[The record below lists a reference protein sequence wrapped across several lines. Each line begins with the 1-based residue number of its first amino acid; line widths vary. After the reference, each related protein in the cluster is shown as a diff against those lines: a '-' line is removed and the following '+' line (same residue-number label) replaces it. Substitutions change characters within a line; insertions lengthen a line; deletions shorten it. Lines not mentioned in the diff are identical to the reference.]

1 MRSDRLSD
9 YLDVWGIENDSVIFL
24 DGGIGTGFELVP
36 MDPSALSDDALNQ
49 TAHDLTSF
57 LNGLP
62 SGIRIQFVRD
72 VVPAKGDEI
81 ARHKWLIH
89 EKADPVA
96 CTLTDTR
103 VRVLQSQ
110 ISDGTLRSHRV
121 FVFLRVPMP
130 KPAGFSL
137 ISSIRGS
144 RADDITRE
152 SVDRHVAE
160 TGRVAD
166 GVEAGLRQLG
176 MKPRKLGAREI
187 MELTYRQWN
196 PDRPS
201 ELPQFD
207 PDNVRD
213 SLVLS
218 DVEIGR
224 SGFTIGDSHF
234 RVLSLKLLP
243 DQSYSAMAS
252 ALGRLPF
259 NSRTFVSIYV
269 PDQTKELE
277 SLQTQRRV
285 AYSMAHGK
293 RSGVSDIDS
302 TAKFNDLERL
312 LDQMIASGERVF
324 HFGINVLLKG
334 RSENEL
340 RQQVAETLSLFREMA
355 GSEAMEESL
364 AAFDLFSQMAIPN
377 ARVTDRVKR
386 IKTSNLADLLPV
398 YGPWHGHE
406 MPRVLLKTRDGTCLS
421 IDPFDPNMTNANQ
434 LISGASG
441 AGKSFL
447 TNVLLLNMLK
457 EMPRVFFVDIGG
469 SYRRLCENLGGQYIN
484 LTAGSGIALNP
495 FDLPP
500 GETVP
505 SPSKIKFLLGL
516 IELMTKEHDQSQ
528 LPRLARAEIENA
540 IIETYRVNPRPVLSD
555 LRRILLKNEE
565 PQVMAFGRILAPWC
579 GDTPF
584 GQMIDRPTTVDVH
597 HGAIA
602 FDLKGMESYP
612 DLQAVCLFIITDLVW
627 REIQK
632 DRSTMK
638 FLVFDE
644 CWKLLKSDSGL
655 AFIEEVFRT
664 FRKYYASAIAISQD
678 IDDFAKSKIA
688 SAILPNCSL
697 KWLLL
702 QPQGDKSRLR
712 DVLALNDNELEL
724 VSSLTQD
731 KGRYSEAFLMAG
743 ENRIVAVVEA
753 TPMEHWI
760 ATTDPRDL
768 TKIDQLI
775 AENPD
780 KSRLEVL
787 QSLANQYPNGVTA
800 SLRG

>member
-9 YLDVWGIENDSVIFL
+9 YLEIWGIEDNSVIFM
-24 DGGIGTGFELVP
+24 DGSVGAGFEINP
-36 MDPSALSDDALNQ
+36 MDPGALSDDALNQ

-72 VVPAKGDEI
+72 VVPASGDEL
-81 ARHKWLIH
+81 AKHKWLIA
-89 EKADPVA
+89 EGADPVA

-103 VRVLQSQ
+103 VRVLQEQ
-110 ISDGTLRSHRV
+110 ITDGTLRSHRV
-121 FVFLRVPMP
+121 FVFVRVPMQ
-130 KPAGFSL
+130 KASGAAL
-137 ISSIRGS
+137 LKGLMGNRV
-144 RADDITRE
+144 DDITRQA
-152 SVDRHVAE
+152 VDRQLADAN
-160 TGRVAD
+160 RVTA
-166 GVEAGLRQLG
+166 GVESGLRQFGFCPKRLAG
-176 MKPRKLGAREI
+176 KDILD
-187 MELTYRQWN
+187 LTYRQWN
-196 PDRPS
+196 PGRPAGMP
-201 ELPQFD
+201 EFD
-207 PDNVRD
+207 PDDVRP
-213 SLVLS
+213 SLVMS
-218 DVEIGR
+218 DVEIDR
-224 SGFTIGDSHF
+224 LGFTIGNNHY

-243 DQSYSAMAS
+243 ELSYSAMAA

-259 NSRTFVSIYV
+259 GSRLFVSIYV
-269 PDQTKELE
+269 PDQTRELE

-285 AYSMAHGK
+285 AYSMAYGK
-293 RSGVSDIDS
+293 RTGVSDIDS

-312 LDQMIASGERVF
+312 LDQMIANGERVF
-324 HFGINVLLKG
+324 HFGVNVLLRGKD
-334 RSENEL
+334 EDDL
-340 RQQVAETLSLFREMA
+340 RAQVAETLSIFREMG
-355 GSEAMEESL
+355 GSEALEESL
-364 AAFDLFSQMAIPN
+364 AAFDLFSQLAIPN

-386 IKTSNLADLLPV
+386 IKTSNLADMLPV
-398 YGPWHGHE
+398 YGPWAGHE
-406 MPRVLLKTRDGTCLS
+406 TPRVVLKTRDGTCLS
-421 IDPFDPNMTNANQ
+421 LDPFDSNMTNANQ

-447 TNVLLLNMLK
+447 TNILLLNMLK

-484 LTAGSGIALNP
+484 LTSGSGIALNP

-500 GETVP
+500 GETLP

-516 IELMTKEHDQSQ
+516 IELMTKEHDQAQ

-540 IIETYRVNPRPVLSD
+540 IIETYRANPNPVLSD
-555 LRRILLKNEE
+555 LRKILLQNED
-565 PQVMAFGRILAPWC
+565 PAIKAFGRILAPWC
-579 GDTPF
+579 GNTPF
-584 GQMIDRPTTVDVH
+584 GQMIDRRTTVDVH

-688 SAILPNCSL
+688 GAILPNCAL

-702 QPQGDKSRLR
+702 QPQGDKTRLR
-712 DVLALNDNELEL
+712 EVLALNDNEVEL

-743 ENRIVAVVEA
+743 EHRIVAVVEA

-768 TKIDQLI
+768 SKIDELI
-775 AENPD
+775 PKTPEA
-780 KSRLEVL
+780 SRLDVL
-787 QSLANQYPNGVTA
+787 KTLANQYPNGVSA
-800 SLRG
+800 GLRG